1 MTAPEPL
8 TLADYQRAAQRT
20 DRLRPSATDTDE
32 MRVAPLLGLAGE
44 VGTLLSGY
52 KKYLRDGTA
61 YELFDENIAEELG
74 DILWYLANTA
84 QKWNLSL
91 DDIARTNLTKINDR
105 WGESARRR
113 RPTDHFDHGL
123 PRREQLPRTFEVVI
137 QPANRDDKPEPMV
150 RVSWQGRQIGND
162 LGDNSY
168 DDTGYRFHDVFHLAH
183 AAVLGWSPVARAKI
197 FGCKRASDPVVDA
210 VEDGGRAI
218 VIEESIAAFMFA
230 YARQHNHLDGVN
242 RLDYHA
248 LTTFRTFTHDLE
260 VRHRP
265 LWQVEQA
272 VLQGFAAWRQLRHH
286 NGGIITGDLAQQT
299 LTFRRLTP
307 TAPAASGM
315 ARPPRV
321 RTPKRAATS
330 TGSIN
335 NRRSDHGKGK

>member
-1 MTAPEPL
+1 MTDPEML

-20 DRLRPSATDTDE
+20 DRLRPSTTNTDE

-61 YELFDENIAEELG
+61 YELFDDTIAEELG
-74 DILWYLANTA
+74 DVLWYLANTA

-91 DDIARTNLTKINDR
+91 DDIARTNLAKVNDR
-105 WGESARRR
+105 WAGTARRR
-113 RPTDHFDHGL
+113 RPADHLDHGL

-137 QPANRDDKPEPMV
+137 QPADRADKPEPMV
-150 RVSWQGRQIGND
+150 RVTWRGRQVGND
-162 LGDNSY
+162 IGDNSY
-168 DDTGYRFHDVFHLAH
+168 DDTGYRFHDVFHLAY
-183 AAVLGWSPVARAKI
+183 AAVLGWSPVARAAI

-272 VLQGFAAWRQLRHH
+272 VLQGFAAWRQLRRH
-286 NGGIITGDLAQQT
+286 NSGILIGDLAQQT
-299 LTFRRLTP
+299 LQFRPLTQ
-307 TAPAASGM
+307 TTRSAT
-315 ARPPRV
+315 R
-321 RTPKRAATS
+321 RTTV
-330 TGSIN
+330 
-335 NRRSDHGKGK
+335 

>member
-1 MTAPEPL
+1 MTEPDPL

-20 DRLRPSATDTDE
+20 DRLRPSTTGADE

-52 KKYLRDGTA
+52 KKFLRDGTA

-105 WGESARRR
+105 WGETARGR
-113 RPTDHFDHGL
+113 RPADHFDHGL
-123 PRREQLPRTFEVVI
+123 PRREQLPRTFEVLI
-137 QPANRDDKPEPMV
+137 QPANRVDKPEPMV
-150 RVSWQGRQIGND
+150 RVTWRGKQIGND

-168 DDTGYRFHDVFHLAH
+168 DDTGYRYHDVFHLAH

-265 LWQVEQA
+265 LWQVEHA
-272 VLQGFAAWRQLRHH
+272 VLQGFAAWRQLRLH
-286 NGGIITGDLAQQT
+286 NGGIISGDLARQT
-299 LTFRRLTP
+299 LTFRPLTP
-307 TAPAASGM
+307 SGRGSPRTAKPAPRGGPAPAAPSSG
-315 ARPPRV
+315 PLDD
-321 RTPKRAATS
+321 RT
-330 TGSIN
+330 
-335 NRRSDHGKGK
+335 